1 MIVLNII
8 CEDCSNEFEGWFD
21 THSSCQSQIRKK
33 LVECTQCGS
42 FNVKKGLS
50 APNVSLNK
58 NTSIDQNKILNELR
72 SKIKDVQSFV
82 EKNADYVGDNFTY
95 EARRIHY
102 NKIKKKPIYGKASKD
117 DVKEL
122 QEEGIE
128 VATVPWIKNKEN

>member
-50 APNVSLNK
+50 TPNVSLNK

>member
-50 APNVSLNK
+50 TPNVSLNK

-72 SKIKDVQSFV
+72 SKIKDVQSFI
-82 EKNADYVGDNFTY
+82 EKNADYVGDDFTY

-128 VATVPWIKNKEN
+128 VATIPWIKNKEN

>member
-72 SKIKDVQSFV
+72 SKIKDVQSFI
-82 EKNADYVGDNFTY
+82 EKNADYVGDDFTY